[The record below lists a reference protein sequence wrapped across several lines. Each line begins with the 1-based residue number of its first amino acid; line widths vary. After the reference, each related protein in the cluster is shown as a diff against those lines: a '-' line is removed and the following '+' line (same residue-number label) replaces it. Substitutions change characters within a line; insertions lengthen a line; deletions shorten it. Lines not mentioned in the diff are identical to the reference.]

1 MKCINILITVHLNKL
16 IGIEKND
23 VEIVDPTIPLLE
35 WVVNN
40 FLKVCG
46 AIGVWG
52 PHIMREQQ
60 PFRVIIE
67 YSKSTLN
74 AYSLLLHK

>member
-1 MKCINILITVHLNKL
+1 MKCINILITAHLNKL

-40 FLKVCG
+40 SLKVCG
-46 AIGVWG
+46 AHRCVG
-52 PHIMREQQ
+52 
-60 PFRVIIE
+60 
-67 YSKSTLN
+67 STYCEGAATTFGNYRIL
-74 AYSLLLHK
+74 